1 MKDGQ
6 PGSDGYIPSEHFTM
20 IFNAFVLMTLFNE
33 INCRKIHGE
42 INVFR
47 YIFSNKIFCT
57 IWIGTFL
64 IQILLVQYGSMIFSC
79 VALSL
84 DQWMWCV
91 LFGTGTL
98 LWNQVRLYNLIA
110 TFYIKT
116 LLIYPRGKEKKFNV
130 LSYSHLDY

>member
-1 MKDGQ
+1 MKNGQ

-20 IFNAFVLMTLFNE
+20 IFNAFVIMTLFNE

-47 YIFSNKIFCT
+47 HIFSNKIFCS

-64 IQILLVQYGSMIFSC
+64 IQIVLVQYGSMVFSC

-84 DQWMWCV
+84 DQWLWCF
-91 LFGTGTL
+91 LFGMGTL
-98 LWNQVRLYNLIA
+98 LWHQVRLNIV
-110 TFYIKT
+110 I
-116 LLIYPRGKEKKFNV
+116 IEPNV
-130 LSYSHLDY
+130 H